1 MTYSCALFEEGT
13 ETLEQAQDAKLE
25 LICAKL
31 GLQPGQ
37 RVLDIGCGWGSFAIH
52 AACEHGVGSRVVN
65 SSPPQAELARER
77 VRDAGLEDRVE
88 IRSRTTASSAR
99 SGSTPSSASGWWS
112 TSARRGWMS
121 TAREIARVLEPD
133 GAVLNHGI
141 VRVAAQEGG
150 AHLGGEFSN
159 RYVFPDGELLNL
171 SRMQAAFERA
181 GLETLHIED
190 LHTDY
195 AETLRHWIT
204 RLDQPRR
211 GRARAAEADAA
222 VVAVPARRA
231 QQLQRRRQRRLPAAV
246 HAAAHRGAVEHTDRG
261 APRAGL
267 APGADPGGVAPL
279 SRAPESRPEA
289 SR

>member
-52 AACEHGVGSRVVN
+52 AAREHGVSVWWASPSRRHRPSSPGSGCATRGWRTGSR
-65 SSPPQAELARER
+65 S
-77 VRDAGLEDRVE
+77 G
-88 IRSRTTASSAR
+88 SRTTASSAR
-99 SGSTPSSASGWWS
+99 SGSTPSSASGWSS
-112 TSARRGWMS
+112 TSARRRS
-121 TAREIARVLEPD
+121 TSTRAQIARVLEPD

-171 SRMQAAFERA
+171 SRMQPAFERA
-181 GLETLHIED
+181 GLETLHIEN

-204 RLDQPRR
+204 RLDHNLDEAERLAGAERLRVWRLYLRAARNSFETGDNAVYQMLCTRPLTEAPSSTPTGARREPAGAVRPRR
-211 GRARAAEADAA
+211 
-222 VVAVPARRA
+222 
-231 QQLQRRRQRRLPAAV
+231 
-246 HAAAHRGAVEHTDRG
+246 
-261 APRAGL
+261 
-267 APGADPGGVAPL
+267 APL
-279 SRAPESRPEA
+279 SRAPESH
-289 SR
+289 